1 MESVEFRDSSWVE
14 SILSHTDL
22 TDLFNSSI
30 LQFFN
35 SNWSLR
41 SKLKQKL
48 KTKNSKTP
56 VGAIS
61 LSDFAALQVLQPLW
75 TSSQFFSTW
84 TTAPAFVR
92 LYHRQEKPR
101 KQFTAYGLLVLVTLF
116 FSAKRGVLLLGCL
129 SLQGGFRFV
138 WQRRQVHLDSMTHE
152 LKTNGRKTINNREG
166 F

>member
-1 MESVEFRDSSWVE
+1 MNGL
-14 SILSHTDL
+14 SITAINL
-22 TDLFNSSI
+22 TDRTEI
-30 LQFFN
+30 Y
-35 SNWSLR
+35 WSLR
-41 SKLKQKL
+41 SKFLRLAVARISGRAERKQKL
-48 KTKNSKTP
+48 KTKTSKTP
-56 VGAIS
+56 VDAIS

-75 TSSQFFSTW
+75 TSSQVFSTW

-101 KQFTAYGLLVLVTLF
+101 KQFTAYCLLVLVTLF

-138 WQRRQVHLDSMTHE
+138 RQRRQVYLDSMTHG

-166 F
+166 FYGFW